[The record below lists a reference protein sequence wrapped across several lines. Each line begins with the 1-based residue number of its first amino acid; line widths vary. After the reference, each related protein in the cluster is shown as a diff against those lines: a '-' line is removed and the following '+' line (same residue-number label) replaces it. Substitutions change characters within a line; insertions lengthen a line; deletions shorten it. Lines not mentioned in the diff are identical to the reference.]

1 MINSRNNFR
10 KVLPESTIALIA
22 QAESSLQLPVHP
34 QVLATSP
41 GPFPV
46 KSEHFEGLFTIM
58 I

>member
-1 MINSRNNFR
+1 MIQSRNIFR
-10 KVLPESTIALIA
+10 KLLPESTIALIA

-46 KSEHFEGLFTIM
+46 KSEHL
-58 I
+58 